1 MSQNIDALKKQY
13 LEYVEIE
20 RGRALKTVE
29 NYDHYLRRFLEF
41 SGIGKP
47 ADITDDVV
55 RRFRLYLNR
64 EGLKKKT
71 QNYYLIALRNFL
83 KYLARMSIK
92 SLPPDRIELAK
103 VGERQIDLIG
113 ADELERL
120 LESPSGS
127 DLKSLRDKAILEL
140 FFSTGLRISEL
151 CSLDREVVD
160 FKKEEFSVRGKG
172 DKVRL
177 VFLSERAKGAIKKYF
192 EKRADINEALFVNL
206 RGRAGEPTRLTSRS
220 IERIVQRYA
229 IKAGISKKVT
239 PHIIRHCF
247 ATDLLQSGADLR
259 SVQALL
265 GHSNITTTQIYTH
278 VTDRQL
284 KEVHRAF
291 HDRNRK

>member
-1 MSQNIDALKKQY
+1 MSQNINELKKQY

-29 NYDHYLRRFLEF
+29 NYDRYLRRFLEF
-41 SGIGKP
+41 SKIGKP
-47 ADITDDVV
+47 ADITDEVV
-55 RRFRLYLNR
+55 RQFRLYLNR
-64 EGLKKKT
+64 QSLKKKT

-83 KYLARMSIK
+83 KYLARMNIK

-103 VGERQIDLIG
+103 TGERQIDLIS

-120 LESPSGS
+120 LEAPNGKE
-127 DLKSLRDKAILEL
+127 LKDLRDRAILEL

-151 CSLDREVVD
+151 CSLDREDID
-160 FKKEEFSVRGKG
+160 FKKEEFSIRGKG

-177 VFLSERAKGAIKKYF
+177 VFLSDSAKTALKNYF
-192 EKRADINEALFVNL
+192 EKRIDMNEALFVSL
-206 RGRAGEPTRLTSRS
+206 RSCRLTPRS
-220 IERIVQRYA
+220 IERIVQHYA

-239 PHIIRHCF
+239 PHVIRHCF
-247 ATDLLQSGADLR
+247 ATDLLDAGADLR

-284 KEVHRAF
+284 KEVHKAF
-291 HDRNRK
+291 HGKRRE